1 MGLTKEYDFLHA
13 MSFPY
18 YVPYAS
24 RSELSKRWNALKAS
38 KRIEQGV
45 DADTLRFRALQ
56 DARGKLER
64 SGTTYD
70 ATGAHTWK
78 MRRSIAGRINQRDF
92 TIDGNYLLTAGIRR
106 IPLP

>member
-1 MGLTKEYDFLHA
+1 

-24 RSELSKRWNALKAS
+24 RSELSKRCNSAKAK
-38 KRIEQGV
+38 KRIKQGV

-56 DARGKLER
+56 DARGKLEH

-70 ATGAHTWK
+70 ATGSHTWE
-78 MRRSIAGRINQRDF
+78 MRRSIAGRINQHDF
-92 TIDGNYLLTAGIRR
+92 SIDGNYLLTAGIRR